1 MIKVA
6 KGTLHMSASAEY
18 GAKRSAPVPAQQRSE
33 QRKHEAGKSS
43 EQAYIARL
51 RRSIKQMK
59 NGEVQPVREGLEEL
73 RHEIDA
79 DAEDNSVDQ

>member
-1 MIKVA
+1 
-6 KGTLHMSASAEY
+6 MSASTKY
-18 GAKRSAPVPAQQRSE
+18 GAKRSVPVPAQQRSE
-33 QRKHEAGKSS
+33 QRKHEPGKTS

-73 RHEIDA
+73 RREIDA